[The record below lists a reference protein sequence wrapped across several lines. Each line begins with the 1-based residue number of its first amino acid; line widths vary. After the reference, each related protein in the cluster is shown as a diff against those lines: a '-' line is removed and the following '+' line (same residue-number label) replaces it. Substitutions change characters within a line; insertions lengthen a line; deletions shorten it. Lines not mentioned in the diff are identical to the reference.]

1 MATAIELKRLQMLIW
16 VLIFGGLLALVLGL
30 SVRRFEAPLG
40 WVLMTGGAVL
50 AAVGAALIFLRAKL
64 DPPSPENP
72 QLKE

>member
-16 VLIFGGLLALVLGL
+16 VLIFGGLPLVLGL

-50 AAVGAALIFLRAKL
+50 AGVGAALILLRAKMGPASPQN
-64 DPPSPENP
+64 PPT
-72 QLKE
+72 KE

>member
-1 MATAIELKRLQMLIW
+1 MATATELKRLQMLIW

-50 AAVGAALIFLRAKL
+50 AGVGAALILLRAKMGPASPQN
-64 DPPSPENP
+64 PPT
-72 QLKE
+72 KE

>member
-1 MATAIELKRLQMLIW
+1 MATVTELKRLQILTW
-16 VLIFGGLLALVLGL
+16 VLIFGGLMALVLGL

-64 DPPSPENP
+64 GPPSPENP